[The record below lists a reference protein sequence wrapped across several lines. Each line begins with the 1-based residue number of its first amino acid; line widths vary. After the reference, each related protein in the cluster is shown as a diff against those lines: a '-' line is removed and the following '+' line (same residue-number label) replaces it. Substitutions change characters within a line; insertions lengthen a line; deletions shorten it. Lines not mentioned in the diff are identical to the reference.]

1 MKVKELKIL
10 LKQYSDDMD
19 VFIGE
24 RVTEFSYGLL
34 NSVSSKNIT
43 FSEDVDNGPMAEE
56 RVVVLSEE

>member
-10 LKQYSDDMD
+10 LKRYSDDMD

-43 FSEDVDNGPMAEE
+43 FSEDIDNEPMAEE